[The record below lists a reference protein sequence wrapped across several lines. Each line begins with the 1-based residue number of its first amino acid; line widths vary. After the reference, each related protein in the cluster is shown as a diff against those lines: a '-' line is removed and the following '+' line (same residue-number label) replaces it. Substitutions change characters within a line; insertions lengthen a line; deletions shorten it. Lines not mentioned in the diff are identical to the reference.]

1 MARTRLS
8 SSRIAP
14 LLLAVLTCLVAACG
28 ATETEPDACN
38 NLPEILFFDDFNGE
52 LNCGWAPYNRG
63 GGIAAVEGVGE
74 GAGDFAGIGNS
85 IFCSASVCS
94 IGSGR
99 LKQTAYMFFSNKVS
113 ESVIMPSEIE
123 LNKNA
128 LIFHIVT

>member
-1 MARTRLS
+1 MDRVRPLFGAEHHYADH
-8 SSRIAP
+8 IA
-14 LLLAVLTCLVAACG
+14 AFHHGMCFTQ
-28 ATETEPDACN
+28 
-38 NLPEILFFDDFNGE
+38 I
-52 LNCGWAPYNRG
+52 
-63 GGIAAVEGVGE
+63 GGISAVEGVGE

-99 LKQTAYMFFSNKVS
+99 LKPTAYMFFSNKVS

-123 LNKNA
+123 LNKNG